1 MHSAQMPR
9 LDPKLNLRVSSRM
22 DNLHTLQGI
31 LKRYFSKNHYLLEDW
46 PVEGSSLDSLA
57 RGQSTGVLLDGGQAD
72 APGPLQ
78 TTGKDW
84 GLSRRQPGP
93 ARLADGQHTV

>member
-1 MHSAQMPR
+1 MPR

-31 LKRYFSKNHYLLEDW
+31 LKHYFSKNHYLLEDW
-46 PVEGSSLDSLA
+46 PVESSSLDSLVQ
-57 RGQSTGVLLDGGQAD
+57 GQSAGVLSDGGQAG

-78 TTGKDW
+78 TTGKDQ
-84 GLSRRQPGP
+84 GRSGRQPGP
-93 ARLADGQHTV
+93 ARLADGQHMV